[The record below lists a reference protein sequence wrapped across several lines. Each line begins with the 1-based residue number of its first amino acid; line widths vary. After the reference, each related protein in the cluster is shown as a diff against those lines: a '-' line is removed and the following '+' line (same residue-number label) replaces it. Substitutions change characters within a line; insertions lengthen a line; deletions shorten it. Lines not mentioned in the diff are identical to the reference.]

1 MINTVIIRGLFE
13 FVQQLILVAIAKDLP
28 VKLVV
33 ATGAE
38 EAPRYQALV
47 TASLTCRQFT
57 LVAQAKP
64 DYSQADS
71 LIIGNLVPLASDRDA
86 SGDLKA
92 TLPLFRAFVNDAMG
106 AGFNGKIIL
115 AGSNDAVL
123 SVLAA
128 RFSGIDHSKVVGL
141 GTLPQSRLLEQL
153 LRQQLS
159 VGPADVRAFVVGTAA
174 THLISWSRSYIG
186 PAPVMTYLANQ
197 DISFGMDEMSAATEQ
212 IDDPTIV
219 TNQTLSVLAL
229 VQVLNAF
236 YAQTP
241 FIGTVTNIQT
251 PVDDDQLVG
260 LSSPVL
266 ISANGIK
273 RMADM
278 VLSDE
283 EQKEYAEIASQ
294 VQEELDRVT
303 AGGVDETWTTAEI
316 IKVTTFYQAIEAA
329 NEGTIA
335 TADLLAAYRD
345 FKTVVPA
352 KSEEKRL
359 ARDYEAASGYR
370 IYQTMRAAQ
379 ETNKQRFQ
387 YRD

>member
-28 VKLVV
+28 IKLVV
-33 ATGAE
+33 ATQAD
-38 EAPRYQALV
+38 EAPRYQALI
-47 TASLTCRQFT
+47 TASLTCRQFA
-57 LVAQAKP
+57 LDAQLKP

-71 LIIGNLVPLASDRDA
+71 LIIGNLVPLAADGDA

-92 TLPLFRAFVNDAMG
+92 TLPLFRSFVNDAMG
-106 AGFNGKIIL
+106 AGFNGKIVL

-128 RFSGIDHSKVVGL
+128 KFSGIDHSKVIGV

-153 LRQQLS
+153 LRQKLS

-174 THLISWSRSYIG
+174 AHLISWSRSYIG

-197 DISFGMDEMSAATEQ
+197 DISFGMDEMTAATDQ
-212 IDDPTIV
+212 IDDATMI

-229 VQVLNAF
+229 VQILNAF

-241 FIGTVTNIQT
+241 FIGTVTNIQASG
-251 PVDDDQLVG
+251 DDDQLVG

-266 ISANGIK
+266 ISANGLK

-283 EQKEYAEIASQ
+283 EQKEYAEIAGQ
-294 VQEELDRVT
+294 VREELARVT
-303 AGGVDETWTTAEI
+303 AGELDE
-316 IKVTTFYQAIEAA
+316 
-329 NEGTIA
+329 
-335 TADLLAAYRD
+335 D
-345 FKTVVPA
+345 A
-352 KSEEKRL
+352 K
-359 ARDYEAASGYR
+359 
-370 IYQTMRAAQ
+370 AQ
-379 ETNKQRFQ
+379 
-387 YRD
+387 